1 MEVENIKLFDYFEKG
16 GPLMWVILACSVISI
31 GVSLY
36 RFIYI
41 TSVENASKIF
51 IVKIKDLI
59 LNQRMVSAIEWC
71 NRNLHLVTAQI
82 FKVGLEKHDRDKE
95 EIRQSIE
102 DVANKEIPKLESW
115 LGVVGTITALSPLL
129 GLLGTIIG
137 MVESFQKMQ
146 IEQNTNLEY
155 IAGGIW
161 TALLTTVAGLIV
173 GIISLILY
181 NYLTRRVNKFIT
193 LLQYKAA
200 EMIYWMQGEH
210 LLTYPTEPTSSS
222 DQDETISL
230 SGASSKPYG
239 E

>member
-1 MEVENIKLFDYFEKG
+1 MNPDNSTIFFYFNQG

-31 GVSLY
+31 GIGIY

-41 TSVENASKIF
+41 TSIENASKIF
-51 IVKIKDLI
+51 IVKIKDYLLHNQIIDAIDLCNKNFHLI
-59 LNQRMVSAIEWC
+59 
-71 NRNLHLVTAQI
+71 TAQI
-82 FKVGLEKHDRDKE
+82 FKTGIENHSKSKE
-95 EIRQSIE
+95 EIREIIE

-115 LGVVGTITALSPLL
+115 LAVIGTITALGPLL

-137 MVESFQKMQ
+137 MVQSFQKMQ
-146 IEQNTNLEY
+146 IEQNTQLDV

-181 NYLTRRVNKFIT
+181 NYLSRQVNKLVS

-200 EMIYWMQGEH
+200 EMIYWIRGEE
-210 LLTYPTEPTSSS
+210 LLTYPEKTMEPNSEEMGSAN
-222 DQDETISL
+222 L
-230 SGASSKPYG
+230 
-239 E
+239 